1 MIGLISAVTGVLLL
15 FISQASAGD
24 DPSCI
29 NITLPNVL
37 GIGECL
43 GTDGDICSSESK
55 GIVVTVIKLVQC
67 SLEGIAEL
75 NLDTQ
80 LHLTAELIGFILERN
95 DLGDLADVI
104 RGLCSSVQGPLNK
117 ALKSLGLGLL
127 SSTIKNLFKCK
138 DLKVTGL
145 ICEDDIVLNIPSALN
160 AGQCFGD
167 TLVTCDGNTPV
178 DINVLEGLF
187 NSQLCV
193 LQSLSSQD
201 LNDVVSGLTCSILS
215 GIKTG
220 LGDVGVIVSPLID
233 IVGRLFGTAC

>member
-1 MIGLISAVTGVLLL
+1 
-15 FISQASAGD
+15 
-24 DPSCI
+24 
-29 NITLPNVL
+29 
-37 GIGECL
+37 
-43 GTDGDICSSESK
+43 
-55 GIVVTVIKLVQC
+55 
-67 SLEGIAEL
+67 
-75 NLDTQ
+75 
-80 LHLTAELIGFILERN
+80 
-95 DLGDLADVI
+95 
-104 RGLCSSVQGPLNK
+104 
-117 ALKSLGLGLL
+117 
-127 SSTIKNLFKCK
+127 
-138 DLKVTGL
+138 
-145 ICEDDIVLNIPSALN
+145 NIPSALN

-201 LNDVVSGLTCSILS
+201 LNDVVSGLTCSVLS